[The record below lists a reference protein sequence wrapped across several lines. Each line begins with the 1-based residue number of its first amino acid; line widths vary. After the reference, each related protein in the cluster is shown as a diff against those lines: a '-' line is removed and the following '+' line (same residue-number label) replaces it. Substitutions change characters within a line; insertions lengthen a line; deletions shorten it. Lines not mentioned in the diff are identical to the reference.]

1 MSSIAT
7 QHSLMGLRR
16 IAKYVGANFAGYDMP
31 ACVQGFLTSGT
42 CKWIWSGTIT
52 FTISSAQYRHTCLD
66 CLPQMEMY
74 IQIARAFSSLFMKK
88 IEY

>member
-31 ACVQGFLTSGT
+31 DS
-42 CKWIWSGTIT
+42 CKINIVRSKGKIQNDAPDARKSSP
-52 FTISSAQYRHTCLD
+52 FQISTKTMD
-66 CLPQMEMY
+66 G
-74 IQIARAFSSLFMKK
+74 
-88 IEY
+88 